1 MSPKLLF
8 FALLK
13 IYLLIISKKILYTER
28 QFEPEKLTVYS
39 QYFYLRKYPQYAE
52 KFAYDKKA
60 LFNYF
65 NTTGISKGE
74 CASPAFDIQY
84 YLEKNPQLKKK
95 FGNNYNLAYLYFLS
109 KGKYETDEFSPIFNA
124 KYYFDNNRDL
134 FDSFHGDRDLA
145 MDHFVRFG
153 MWEGRLSNP
162 NFNLQAYK
170 WSNEDVR
177 KKIGDNNFEYYMD
190 YYFSGK
196 KRGRKATFDKK

>member
-95 FGNNYNLAYLYFLS
+95 FGNNYNLAYLYIFYQKENMKLMNFLR
-109 KGKYETDEFSPIFNA
+109 YLMLNIILIITVIYLIVFMVIEI
-124 KYYFDNNRDL
+124 
-134 FDSFHGDRDLA
+134 
-145 MDHFVRFG
+145 
-153 MWEGRLSNP
+153 
-162 NFNLQAYK
+162 
-170 WSNEDVR
+170 
-177 KKIGDNNFEYYMD
+177 
-190 YYFSGK
+190 
-196 KRGRKATFDKK
+196 